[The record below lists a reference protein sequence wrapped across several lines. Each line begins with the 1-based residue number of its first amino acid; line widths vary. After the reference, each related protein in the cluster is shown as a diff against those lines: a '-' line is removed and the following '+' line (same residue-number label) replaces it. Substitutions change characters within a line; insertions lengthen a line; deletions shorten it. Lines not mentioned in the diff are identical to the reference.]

1 MFHFHTHKMKF
12 FFQYFTNHRWRRIRK
27 STKRRRIRRTRRRE
41 STPTPTPP
49 ISQIT
54 KKPPSPSTP
63 CTTIMDLPGHTLI
76 DILSR
81 LPLNSILVSR
91 CVCTTWVCLI
101 SDPLF
106 TYFYLSRPQ
115 QPLELFL
122 RSNSLSH
129 VTITLHWVDTHSILN
144 TSPPFH
150 PNHHHQTQLNTK
162 LYLPLA
168 RSDAEGSG
176 SSSSFMD
183 HDFSIVNSC
192 NGILLLSKPM
202 LNNPHIVCNPITG
215 EFITIP
221 KSIADNSLWGSV
233 VPGFG
238 HCRKSNKYKVVR
250 LVFRLEN
257 IFQRMTEVYTLGTA
271 SWRSI
276 GPAPFDLDL
285 SLFATYLNGVIH
297 WLRVSDNEKGSI
309 FIVGFD
315 FEEER
320 FNEFPLPPHFGEK
333 HKEKENLHH
342 LNMGVLGDCLSVCD
356 CTFVDHMDIW
366 MMKEYGDPTSWTKEY
381 VISTHFGG
389 PYRPIMLL
397 ENGDLLMIYGKR
409 ELYAYNP
416 IERHFRFLVIHG
428 VQSVFEAITHVPSF
442 IPLKDAVGGDHL
454 NVQNVK
460 ARYYSYEFSQT
471 TLTLSCIIFSWM
483 VFCS

>member
-1 MFHFHTHKMKF
+1 
-12 FFQYFTNHRWRRIRK
+12 
-27 STKRRRIRRTRRRE
+27 
-41 STPTPTPP
+41 
-49 ISQIT
+49 
-54 KKPPSPSTP
+54 
-63 CTTIMDLPGHTLI
+63 MDLPGHTLI

-81 LPLNSILVSR
+81 LPLDSILVSR
-91 CVCTTWVCLI
+91 CVCTTWHCLI

-106 TYFYLSRPQ
+106 TYFYLSRSQ

-122 RSNSLSH
+122 RPNSLSH
-129 VTITLHWVDTHSILN
+129 VTTTLHWVDTHSILN

-168 RSDAEGSG
+168 HSDTE
-176 SSSSFMD
+176 
-183 HDFSIVNSC
+183 
-192 NGILLLSKPM
+192 
-202 LNNPHIVCNPITG
+202 
-215 EFITIP
+215 
-221 KSIADNSLWGSV
+221 
-233 VPGFG
+233 GFG

-257 IFQRMTEVYTLGTA
+257 IFQRMAEVYTLGTA
-271 SWRSI
+271 SWRNI

-356 CTFVDHMDIW
+356 CTFVDHLDIW
-366 MMKEYGDPTSWTKEY
+366 MMKDYGDPTSWTKEY

-397 ENGDLLMIYGKR
+397 ENGDLLMI
-409 ELYAYNP
+409 
-416 IERHFRFLVIHG
+416 
-428 VQSVFEAITHVPSF
+428 HVSSLLRMLLEEIIRMCKMSKQVALIVDFWEVLKLF
-442 IPLKDAVGGDHL
+442 I
-454 NVQNVK
+454 
-460 ARYYSYEFSQT
+460 
-471 TLTLSCIIFSWM
+471 
-483 VFCS
+483 

>member
-1 MFHFHTHKMKF
+1 MKF
-12 FFQYFTNHRWRRIRK
+12 FFQYYTNHRSRRIRK

-41 STPTPTPP
+41 STPTPTPL

-54 KKPPSPSTP
+54 KKPPSSSTP

-91 CVCTTWVCLI
+91 CVCTTWRCLI

-129 VTITLHWVDTHSILN
+129 VTTTLHWVDTHSILN

-168 RSDAEGSG
+168 HSDPE
-176 SSSSFMD
+176 
-183 HDFSIVNSC
+183 
-192 NGILLLSKPM
+192 
-202 LNNPHIVCNPITG
+202 G
-215 EFITIP
+215 EFITVP
-221 KSIADNSLWGSV
+221 KSVDDNSLWGSV

-238 HCRKSNKYKVVR
+238 HCRKSNKFKVVR

-356 CTFVDHMDIW
+356 CTLVDHMDIW

-397 ENGDLLMIYGKR
+397 DNGDLLMIYGKR
-409 ELYAYNP
+409 ELYVYNP

-460 ARYYSYEFSQT
+460 ASCSDHGFLGGPETLYLVEQGEPRNESQ
-471 TLTLSCIIFSWM
+471 LAFFWGDSGEE
-483 VFCS
+483 